1 MASQGSREKGVFS
14 ANRFR
19 LGGIAL
25 LILAWVCV
33 AAPAS
38 AQAVTVTVDN
48 PSVVEGDAGTTDMT
62 FQVTLT
68 SVEANDVTIEYETSP
83 GFPADPQDD
92 FSPVTGELTFV
103 AANGETDGQ
112 TSKSI
117 TVPIVGDTTDEPTE
131 YFELLLRGT
140 GLVDA
145 PVGVGEIVDNDLPT
159 LTIDDVV
166 LYEGPSGGT
175 TTAEFT
181 VTASST
187 NKGDI
192 TVDYATAD
200 GTATAPSD
208 YTAVPATPVRTLTFP
223 EFGELTQKIQVTV
236 IGDSVTEPNET
247 FQVNLTNATN
257 ATISQG
263 TGHGTIRNGVDP
275 SGPPPPPPPPVT
287 PDVTPNVIPADPD
300 DDDSPAVQARVLRGL
315 SLVPSR
321 RRVKRSSLVRLKG
334 VLRASNGPATCRS
347 HQKIAIQRR
356 RGRGRYQT
364 FDVAITTKT
373 GKFKVS
379 TRPVRTYVYRARVS
393 QTARCM
399 GAASKWA
406 KVAVRNKS
414 KGGSARR

>member
-1 MASQGSREKGVFS
+1 MFS

-25 LILAWVCV
+25 LVLAWVCV

-62 FQVTLT
+62 FTVTLT
-68 SVEANDVTIEYETSP
+68 SVEAGDVTIDYETSP

-92 FSPVTGELTFV
+92 FNPVTGELTFV

-112 TSKSI
+112 TSKTI

-140 GLVDA
+140 GLVD
-145 PVGVGEIVDNDLPT
+145 PPTGVGEIVDNDLPT
-159 LTIDDVV
+159 LTIDDVAV
-166 LYEGPSGGT
+166 YEGPSGGT
-175 TTAEFT
+175 TTAAFT

-192 TVDYATAD
+192 TVDYQTAD
-200 GTATAPSD
+200 GTATAPGD
-208 YTAVPATPVRTLTFP
+208 YTPIPGTPVRTLTFP
-223 EFGELTQKIQVTV
+223 EFGELTQTIQVTV
-236 IGDSVTEPNET
+236 IGDSVAEPDEI
-247 FQVNLTNATN
+247 FLMNLTNPTN
-257 ATISQG
+257 ARILDG
-263 TGHGTIRNGVDP
+263 TGQGRIRNGVDP
-275 SGPPPPPPPPVT
+275 SQPQPPVIT
-287 PDVTPNVIPADPD
+287 PDPDPGPSILTD
-300 DDDSPAVQARVLRGL
+300 DDDDNPTVQARVLRGV
-315 SLVPSR
+315 SLVPSKRKLR
-321 RRVKRSSLVRLKG
+321 RNTLLRLKG
-334 VLRASNGPATCRS
+334 VLKASNGPASCRS

-356 RGRGRYQT
+356 DLRGGGFQT
-364 FDVAITTKT
+364 FEVAVTARS
-373 GKFKVS
+373 GSFKSSV
-379 TRPVRTYVYRARVS
+379 RPVRTYVYRARVS

-399 GAASKWA
+399 GATSKGA
-406 KVAVRNKS
+406 KVVVRKRP